1 MTITAKKQY
10 NLLLKQGSLL
20 DLYEHLTGVWEED
33 KNSFQ
38 ELWEMEQSYISNI
51 EVIDEEYY
59 EEF

>member
-1 MTITAKKQY
+1 MTMTAKKQY

-20 DLYEHLTGVWEED
+20 ELYEHLTGVWEDD
-33 KNSFQ
+33 KESFK
-38 ELWEMEQSYISNI
+38 EIWEMEQSYISNI

>member
-1 MTITAKKQY
+1 MTMTAKKQY

-38 ELWEMEQSYISNI
+38 ELWEMEQSYINNI

-59 EEF
+59 GEF